1 MPDIRWMSGTDGQG
15 PSGSAG
21 GAAALRFGAKPAR
34 PFWGWA
40 GFTRRSVRGLFRHV
54 HAAAKNDSDVQE
66 MVSPFPPG
74 RALGHIRDA
83 ARHFAPREEI
93 FPMYAPPEK

>member
-1 MPDIRWMSGTDGQG
+1 MPDIQRMSGTMASG

-66 MVSPFPPG
+66 MVSPFPP
-74 RALGHIRDA
+74 RKVSGHIGDA
-83 ARHFAPREEI
+83 ARHVALREEF
-93 FPMYAPPEK
+93 FPTYAPAGK